1 MRAIQLEVWIKLHGP
16 SNDNSAWYDKDAGQ
30 TVDMAPARRAQ
41 RTLTPLPSALNSLE
55 KKGSHAMCGWDL
67 LASTTAASKTALN
80 AFTTGSVSFK
90 TGTTGCTKTCGR
102 QMATRRE
109 QSVPNAL
116 VFLQVQTR
124 PSSFAL

>member
-1 MRAIQLEVWIKLHGP
+1 MRAIQLTVWIELQGP
-16 SNDNSAWYDKDAGQ
+16 NNDSSAWYDKNTGH
-30 TVDMAPARRAQ
+30 TVDTGPPQRARQ
-41 RTLTPLPSALNSLE
+41 TLTPLPSALNSLE
-55 KKGSHAMCGWDL
+55 KNGSHAMCGWDL

-90 TGTTGCTKTCGR
+90 TGTTGWTKTCGR

-116 VFLQVQTR
+116 VLLQIQTR